1 MAVNLP
7 TKPVAPKP
15 PSDMTDAAANQKFQ
29 KEMLEYQE
37 ASSMYNFILQS
48 EQDRIKEE
56 SSTRS
61 NMQKSQHDAMEAI
74 IRNMA

>member
-7 TKPVAPKP
+7 AKPVAPKP
-15 PSDMTDAAANQKFQ
+15 PSDLTDTAANQKFQ
-29 KEMLEYQE
+29 EDMLKYQE

-56 SSTRS
+56 STTRT
-61 NMQKSQHDAMEAI
+61 NLQKSQHDAMEAI